1 LFEASAELSDRRE
14 KKNSESASEVG
25 VERSVTSR
33 SKEERIRN
41 KMMRSIRPREG
52 RAKRAQCG
60 GRGCGGREY
69 TCAKQKVYS
78 CFSRARGLLNSVS
91 FFLLIIGFKG

>member
-1 LFEASAELSDRRE
+1 LFERSELSEALAE
-14 KKNSESASEVG
+14 KKNRESASEVG
-25 VERSVTSR
+25 GRSPSR
-33 SKEERIRN
+33 SKEDRIRN
-41 KMMRSIRPREG
+41 KMMRSIRPREW
-52 RAKRAQCG
+52 RSKRAQCG